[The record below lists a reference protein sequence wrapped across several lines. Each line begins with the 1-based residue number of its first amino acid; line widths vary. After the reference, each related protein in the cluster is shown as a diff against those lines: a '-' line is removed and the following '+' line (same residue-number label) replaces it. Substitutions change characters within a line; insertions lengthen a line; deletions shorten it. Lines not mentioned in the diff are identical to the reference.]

1 MRLVDRLERGVV
13 LAVLGL
19 MVLVVLE
26 SAVEVAWLVVR
37 WVFEPPTGLVENG
50 RLLDVFGAIL
60 LIVIGLELLAS
71 IRAYLRDAVLHLG
84 LVLEIA
90 LVALARKAIVLD
102 LEKYD
107 GVTLLGLAAVVLAL
121 GFALYLQQR
130 DRGAVAGGRHG
141 EAGGRLP
148 PEP

>member
-1 MRLVDRLERGVV
+1 MGEPRGPGIEARLVRLVDRVERAVV

-19 MVLVVLE
+19 ITLVVLE
-26 SAVEVAWLVVR
+26 SAVEVGWLVFR
-37 WVFEPPTGLVENG
+37 WAIEPPTGLVESG

-84 LVLEIA
+84 PVLELG

-107 GVTLLGLAAVVLAL
+107 GVTLLGLAALVVAL
-121 GFALYLQQR
+121 GSALYLQR
-130 DRGAVAGGRHG
+130 RK
-141 EAGGRLP
+141 
-148 PEP
+148 